1 MKTCDHI
8 LKVSTG
14 QEDDYATNCLSV
26 RLSLFQIIFVLTL
39 IKSVLKLLVKTF
51 FEIPLGLTAAALA
64 TDSGI
69 QKNVFGSGI
78 TTLIVSNEEMNNIM
92 KTCNS
97 LEDTGL
103 LITGLSEAK

>member
-8 LKVSTG
+8 LKVSAG

-64 TDSGI
+64 TDAGI

-92 KTCNS
+92 KTCKS

-103 LITGLSEAK
+103 LITGLSEEK